1 MNERNLR
8 ALLFFIE
15 YIKLLLGSPFFINS
29 LFLYYEQIDTIEFLK
44 YFLRLIIDDTKRWCD
59 NWQEGMKRYLC
70 SESCFSRQFSG
81 DFKKKFFSFLLLRYF
96 LCRSKPVWKFSRIVY
111 NNLMDSIKWKRIF
124 WLWSWRRDDENSLS
138 LLDGICQ
145 ANL

>member
-44 YFLRLIIDDTKRWCD
+44 YFLRLFIDETKRWCD
-59 NWQEGMKRYLC
+59 N
-70 SESCFSRQFSG
+70 
-81 DFKKKFFSFLLLRYF
+81 
-96 LCRSKPVWKFSRIVY
+96 
-111 NNLMDSIKWKRIF
+111 
-124 WLWSWRRDDENSLS
+124 
-138 LLDGICQ
+138 
-145 ANL
+145 